1 MSKTILVTGG
11 AGYIG
16 AHTVSTLIEK
26 GYYPII
32 LDNFSN
38 SHHWFKNQ
46 IDKLTKRTI
55 PLEVGDTKDIHF
67 LKEVFQKNKI
77 DAVIH
82 FAAFKSV
89 GESTVQPLKYYENN
103 LIGLINLMQ
112 VCKKI
117 KVENFV
123 FSSSCTVYG
132 EPKGITSVSEESEK
146 QLPTSPY
153 GYTKW
158 MGEQILE
165 DFVKSASN
173 FKAVALRYFNPI
185 GAHPSGLIG
194 ELPLGKP
201 NNLLPF
207 ITQTAK
213 GKWEKLTVFG
223 NDYPTTDGTCIR
235 DYLHVMDLADAH
247 VSALNYL
254 FEQQSSGLDYVNIGT
269 GKGTSVL
276 EMIQLFEKVTGLKL
290 PYEIGPKRAG
300 DVTEIFAVA
309 DKAKKRLNWEAKLS
323 IEQAIRD
330 AWNWEQQLEK
340 LT

>member
-16 AHTVSTLIEK
+16 SHTIVKLVEN
-26 GYYPII
+26 GYTPII
-32 LDNFSN
+32 LDDFSN
-38 SHHWFKNQ
+38 S
-46 IDKLTKRTI
+46 DKLVLERLETI
-55 PLEVGDTKDIHF
+55 TNQSIKLVEGSILDE
-67 LKEVFQKNKI
+67 LKLADLFDLHPIEG
-77 DAVIH
+77 VIH
-82 FAAFKSV
+82 FAAFKAV
-89 GESTVQPLKYYENN
+89 GESVSEPLKYYENN
-103 LIGLINLMQ
+103 ITGLINIL
-112 VCKKI
+112 KI
-117 KVENFV
+117 CNLRNVSNFV

-132 EPKGITSVSEESEK
+132 EPKGVTNVSESSLK
-146 QLPTSPY
+146 QLPNSPY
-153 GYTKW
+153 GFTKW

-165 DFVKSASN
+165 DLSKVGDFWKIM
-173 FKAVALRYFNPI
+173 ALRYFNPI

-254 FEQQSSGLDYVNIGT
+254 FEQQSSGLEYVNIGT

-309 DKAKKRLNWEAKLS
+309 DKAKKLLNWEAQLS
-323 IEQAIRD
+323 IEQAIID
-330 AWNWEQQLEK
+330 AWNWEQKLEK